1 MSKRGCDLPPANSA
15 VALMPGRRRRRRSAV
30 FAGAA
35 ALAALA
41 LPVLLKPP
49 PRLVWNASASVPIGL
64 YWVAP
69 QEPVQ
74 RGDLVLA
81 TLPRTTRRLAAERGY
96 LPAGVPVVK
105 RVAAIADD
113 RVCAIG
119 PDVWIDGR
127 AVARAL
133 STDRLGRPLPHW
145 TGCRTLGANEIFL
158 FVEGVPDS
166 FDGRYFGPIGTDHVI
181 GRLVPLWTR

>member
-1 MSKRGCDLPPANSA
+1 MSKCGFDRPPANGTS
-15 VALMPGRRRRRRSAV
+15 VPVPGPRRRRGAV

-41 LPVLLKPP
+41 LPALLKPA

-64 YWVAP
+64 YWVSP
-69 QEPVQ
+69 QQPVR

-81 TLPRTTRRLAAERGY
+81 TLPGIARRLAAGRGY
-96 LPAGVPVVK
+96 LPSNVPAAK
-105 RVAAIADD
+105 RVAALADD
-113 RVCAIG
+113 RVCVIG
-119 PDVWIDGR
+119 ADVWIDGR
-127 AVARAL
+127 VVAHAL

-145 TGCRTLGANEIFL
+145 TGCRTLAANEVFL
-158 FVEGVPDS
+158 VVEDVLDS